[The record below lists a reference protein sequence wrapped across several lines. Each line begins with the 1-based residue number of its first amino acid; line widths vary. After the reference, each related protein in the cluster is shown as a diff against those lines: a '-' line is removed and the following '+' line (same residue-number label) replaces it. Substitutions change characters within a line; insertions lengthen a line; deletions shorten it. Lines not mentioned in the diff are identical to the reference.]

1 MAQRG
6 STTAVAQT
14 TRQAVQQRGAEATKS
29 LRAQLQLPANVS
41 DAELLSTA
49 LAEAAAE
56 ETKRNAHFAS
66 DIVRRYD
73 ELVSI
78 RGLSVRR
85 ATKRVKTPLE
95 PLVAI
100 RHTGA
105 KIDPTAPPD
114 PQTLKYVYGDDKLDR
129 ALQDYLLSMLKQTSA
144 RIEAQHPGTKP
155 TNRADKQSVIDYI
168 MKYW

>member
-1 MAQRG
+1 MVQRG
-6 STTAVAQT
+6 STAVAAQT
-14 TRQAVQQRGAEATKS
+14 TRQAVQQRGAEATKN
-29 LRAQLQLPANVS
+29 LRARLHLPSNLS
-41 DAELLSTA
+41 DTEIFQAA

-56 ETKRNAHFAS
+56 ETKRNALFAG
-66 DIVRRYD
+66 DIRRRYD
-73 ELVSI
+73 EI
-78 RGLSVRR
+78 AAMRGQPARR
-85 ATKRVKTPLE
+85 AATPGKKELE

-105 KIDPTAPPD
+105 RIDPTAPPD

-168 MKYW
+168 VKYS

>member
-6 STTAVAQT
+6 STVIAAQA
-14 TRQAVQQRGAEATKS
+14 TRQALQQRGAEATTS
-29 LRAQLQLPANVS
+29 LRARLHLPSNVS
-41 DAELLSTA
+41 DAEILSTA

-56 ETKRNAHFAS
+56 ETKHNAQFAS
-66 DIVRRYD
+66 HIVRLYD
-73 ELVSI
+73 EMVAM
-78 RGLSVRR
+78 RGRSVRR
-85 ATKRVKTPLE
+85 TTKPGKKESE

-105 KIDPTAPPD
+105 RIDPTAPPD
-114 PQTLKYVYGDDKLDR
+114 PQTLKYVYGDNKLDR
-129 ALQDYLLSMLKQTSA
+129 ALQDYLLSMLKQTSS

-168 MKYW
+168 VKYS